1 MTEDLLDYW
10 VRLIK
15 PFFPTN
21 AWIVTRYSGDD
32 HIIEIDWKLD
42 DDPGQPNRRSRK
54 IQITIS
60 DGAVEDYLDKNK
72 KEHQFLKRALEAD
85 PRALHHSAPDEQV
98 HRGSSAS
105 RQLLI
110 ARTRSTWMTK
120 GAARKPPSFPLT
132 IRLFSFLIKPPDAPF
147 RGSVPQC
154 SGTIADFQT
163 FLSRTIYPRPGQS
176 EKRTVSQPA
185 FHHQPDAQHRVL
197 IHRQCVP
204 P

>member
-60 DGAVEDYLDKNK
+60 DGAIEDYLDKNK
-72 KEHQFLKRALEAD
+72 KERELFETSLKKLIHERYN
-85 PRALHHSAPDEQV
+85 HSAPDEQAP
-98 HRGSSAS
+98 RGSSAS
-105 RQLLI
+105 ADKLLI
-110 ARTRSTWMTK
+110 ARNT
-120 GAARKPPSFPLT
+120 
-132 IRLFSFLIKPPDAPF
+132 
-147 RGSVPQC
+147 
-154 SGTIADFQT
+154 
-163 FLSRTIYPRPGQS
+163 LS
-176 EKRTVSQPA
+176 A
-185 FHHQPDAQHRVL
+185 
-197 IHRQCVP
+197 
-204 P
+204 

>member
-1 MTEDLLDYW
+1 MGFFIRQVTTKGSNAMTEDLLDYW

-60 DGAVEDYLDKNK
+60 DGAIEDYLDKNK
-72 KEHQFLKRALEAD
+72 KERELFETSLKKLIHERYN
-85 PRALHHSAPDEQV
+85 HSAPDEQV

-105 RQLLI
+105 ADKLLI
-110 ARTRSTWMTK
+110 ERNTLNA
-120 GAARKPPSFPLT
+120 
-132 IRLFSFLIKPPDAPF
+132 
-147 RGSVPQC
+147 
-154 SGTIADFQT
+154 
-163 FLSRTIYPRPGQS
+163 
-176 EKRTVSQPA
+176 
-185 FHHQPDAQHRVL
+185 
-197 IHRQCVP
+197 
-204 P
+204 

>member
-60 DGAVEDYLDKNK
+60 DGAIEDYLDKNK
-72 KEHQFLKRALEAD
+72 KEREVFEIGLKKLIHERYNH
-85 PRALHHSAPDEQV
+85 PAPDEQV
-98 HRGSSAS
+98 HRGSSA
-105 RQLLI
+105 QADKLLI
-110 ARTRSTWMTK
+110 ARNTLN
-120 GAARKPPSFPLT
+120 A
-132 IRLFSFLIKPPDAPF
+132 
-147 RGSVPQC
+147 
-154 SGTIADFQT
+154 
-163 FLSRTIYPRPGQS
+163 
-176 EKRTVSQPA
+176 
-185 FHHQPDAQHRVL
+185 
-197 IHRQCVP
+197 
-204 P
+204 